1 MEEEGRGHS
10 FVQNFTQEMKGE
22 SDDAFLYP
30 VEASGIRLQVLTS
43 DISPQTYRQDG
54 NNCWLIWHNF
64 RLAF

>member
-54 NNCWLIWHNF
+54 NNC
-64 RLAF
+64 